1 MAQLDRN
8 ESKRGDLGRAER
20 WASLLGGTALTA
32 WALKSRSKGAIGLA
46 ALAGAPL
53 LYRGARAHC
62 PIKERVERKLDERH
76 REQQPLELP
85 LRETSPE
92 RPESVGTLGTPSGT
106 PGAGP
111 EAGPTGRRPIGQTF

>member
-1 MAQLDRN
+1 MAQLDRK
-8 ESKRGDLGRAER
+8 ETKFGDLGRTER
-20 WASLLGGTALTA
+20 WASLLGGTALAA

-62 PIKERVERKLDERH
+62 PIKERVERSLDQRHER
-76 REQQPLELP
+76 PELP

-92 RPESVGTLGTPSGT
+92 RLRETSPERLEAAGT

-111 EAGPTGRRPIGQTF
+111 EAGPTGGRPIGQTF